1 MKMPLVS
8 VIVPVYN
15 VSEYLPNC
23 LDSIKKQS
31 FKDYEIIIINDS
43 SPDNSAEII
52 DDFIHN
58 NPELSIS
65 IINHPENKGISAAR
79 NSGIR
84 IAKGE
89 YLYFIDSD
97 DDILPDCLELLTQ
110 DIKNESLDVVIG
122 ENYIIDNN
130 SKSKVCVDIA
140 SGIIE
145 DDKILKFFVEKK
157 WYNQVWNKLYRKD
170 FIIDNNLYFA
180 EGLILEDEL
189 FSFQVASCAKRMLIV
204 KECTYNYYI
213 RPKSIISSVN
223 NSSVR
228 WHSFIKIN
236 EKIHDYIYEK
246 HLNTDIHVG
255 KYFFTNLL
263 VCINGLSAT
272 HSLKYKIF
280 SRIIGLNISSPKTLY
295 NKGLLA
301 RNEYL
306 AYYYFVMPPVIGFMY
321 YRLSSFLFKLKAS

>member
-65 IINHPENKGISAAR
+65 IINHPENKGLSAAR

-122 ENYIIDNN
+122 EN
-130 SKSKVCVDIA
+130 
-140 SGIIE
+140 
-145 DDKILKFFVEKK
+145 
-157 WYNQVWNKLYRKD
+157 
-170 FIIDNNLYFA
+170 
-180 EGLILEDEL
+180 
-189 FSFQVASCAKRMLIV
+189 
-204 KECTYNYYI
+204 
-213 RPKSIISSVN
+213 
-223 NSSVR
+223 
-228 WHSFIKIN
+228 
-236 EKIHDYIYEK
+236 
-246 HLNTDIHVG
+246 
-255 KYFFTNLL
+255 
-263 VCINGLSAT
+263 
-272 HSLKYKIF
+272 
-280 SRIIGLNISSPKTLY
+280 
-295 NKGLLA
+295 
-301 RNEYL
+301 
-306 AYYYFVMPPVIGFMY
+306 
-321 YRLSSFLFKLKAS
+321 